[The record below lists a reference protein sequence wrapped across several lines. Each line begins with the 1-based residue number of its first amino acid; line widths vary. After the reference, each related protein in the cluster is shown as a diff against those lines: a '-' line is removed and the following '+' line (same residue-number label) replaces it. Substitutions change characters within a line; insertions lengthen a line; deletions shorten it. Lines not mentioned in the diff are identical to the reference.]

1 MFGIGVGAMA
11 LIIVLSAFNGI
22 DSLVRSLYSSFDAE
36 LRIEAAEGKFID
48 LSEFPLNEIQLLEE
62 VEGINRSLEETV
74 LLRNGNKQAFAT
86 IKGVDTSF
94 LSMSGMDSIIYI
106 GEPVIYGNVG
116 EPRMIY
122 GYLVAN
128 KLGLSEI
135 NYIPI
140 NVYAANKDAKASSMS
155 MNAFYTEPIQTA
167 GVFSVNIDFDTKYVI
182 APRSFTEKL
191 LQVENIVSAIEI
203 NFKEDNA
210 SEMKDKISAIIGDKY
225 VLKTRYEQNELLFK
239 TNKTEKY
246 FTYLI
251 LLFILMIATFNIIG
265 SLSMLIIDK
274 TEDIFILRSLGANN
288 TTIRKAFQLEGILIG
303 AIGGSVGIVLGL
315 LVSWLQ
321 QKFGLVRLEGMLVDA
336 YPIEIQFGDVA
347 VVALTVFI
355 LGSVAAFLPS
365 KWLIQERTL
374 NR

>member
-1 MFGIGVGAMA
+1 MA

-210 SEMKDKISAIIGDKY
+210 SEMKDEISAIIGDKY